1 MARRKNNDNKMN
13 DYLRD
18 TGFNQRTLEM
28 LAAVN
33 NGELV
38 DPDDVDTMQK
48 RYTAYLNYC
57 MENDMPISNLTAY
70 RAIGITKQQVDRWL
84 SGAGF
89 TNKRRKAFLE
99 QVIADCGAYRESA
112 MLEGKIPVPSGIFW
126 QKNFDGLRDV
136 SETIVHVDDAWNE
149 QQSPEEL
156 QARYADVIDA
166 EYTVKPTHKLTEKA
180 ESIQTINVSS
190 AEEIPLETAETTS
203 QKDTQ
208 ESIKKEALNE

>member
-1 MARRKNNDNKMN
+1 MAYKRDNKLN

-28 LAAVN
+28 LAEVN

-48 RYTAYLNYC
+48 RYAAYLKYC
-57 MENDMPISNLTAY
+57 TEHDMAISNLMAY
-70 RAIGITKQQVDRWL
+70 RAIGITKSQVDRWL

-89 TNKRRKAFLE
+89 TNKRRRAFLE
-99 QVIADCGAYRESA
+99 RVIADCGAYRENA

-126 QKNFDGLRDV
+126 QKNYDGLRDI
-136 SETIVHVDDAWNE
+136 SETIVHIDDEWTEN
-149 QQSPEEL
+149 QSPEEL

-166 EYTVKPTHKLTEKA
+166 EFTEKA
-180 ESIQTINVSS
+180 PESIPEHAESVQTVNVSTVKEKS
-190 AEEIPLETAETTS
+190 LESVETTS
-203 QKDTQ
+203 QE
-208 ESIKKEALNE
+208 ESIKKRSTQE